1 MSAQPQAAM
10 ESKTVQ
16 TGAEAVV
23 ASLIQNDVKV
33 VFGMTGG
40 MIMPVYDAMYRHS
53 DIRHIMVGH
62 EQGAAHMADGY
73 ARITGKPGV
82 VMTTSG
88 PGATNLVTGLANAM
102 MDSIPMVALTGQIN
116 SQLLGSDGFQEAD
129 MWGITLPVTKHNYQV
144 TDPETLADVFAE
156 AFLLC
161 QTGRPGPVLID
172 LPRDVLL
179 AQCSRSLAVPSE
191 PVGYHTPYAPKNGSI
206 GRAIDLF
213 MQAKKPMILAG
224 GGVISAGASRELTA
238 LAEKLQVPV
247 ATTLMGLGT
256 IPARHPL
263 ALGMPGMHG
272 QGYTNLALH
281 GCDLLFVVGCRLD
294 DRVTGKVARFAPE
307 AKLIHIDIDDSEL
320 NKILPAAVP
329 ILGNAK
335 PCLQAMLDELAEAG
349 PLPDYSAWRQEIE
362 DLKAR
367 YPRSYKKAPDLIA
380 PPQAVEALIP
390 LMEDDD
396 VLVTGVGQHQMY
408 AAQFYPVQTPRSFVS
423 SGGLGTMGFGLP
435 AAIGAKLAA
444 PDKQVV
450 CIDGDGCFLMNLQE
464 LNTAVRYNIGLV
476 VVILN
481 NSYLGM
487 VRQWQDLF
495 LDKRRAETRMEPP
508 PYDKVA
514 QAFGGLGRRVEKEED
529 LAPALE
535 WALTQA
541 RLRNLPVVVDVQ
553 VDPDALVLPMVPA
566 GGANADFIPC
576 QEEVC

>member
-1 MSAQPQAAM
+1 MSAQAQAIIEQKSAL
-10 ESKTVQ
+10 
-16 TGAEAVV
+16 TGADAVV
-23 ASLIQNDVKV
+23 ASLTHNDVKV

-40 MIMPVYDAMYRHS
+40 MIMPVYDAMYKNS

-102 MDSIPMVALTGQIN
+102 MDSIPMVAITGQIN
-116 SQLLGSDGFQEAD
+116 SNLIGSDGFQEAD

-144 TDPETLADVFAE
+144 TDPETLPDVFAE

-179 AQCSRSLAVPSE
+179 AECSRSLAVPKE
-191 PVGYHTPYAPKNGSI
+191 PEGYSSPYAPKNG
-206 GRAIDLF
+206 GVKKAISLF
-213 MQAKKPMILAG
+213 MQAEKPMILAG
-224 GGVISAGASRELTA
+224 GGVISAGASAELTA
-238 LAEKLQVPV
+238 LAEKLKVPV
-247 ATTLMGLGT
+247 STTLMGLGA

-272 QGYTNLALH
+272 QGYTNLAIH
-281 GCDLLFVVGCRLD
+281 DCDLLFVVGCRLD
-294 DRVTGKVARFAPE
+294 DRVTGKVARFAPK

-320 NKILPAAVP
+320 NKILPCAVP

-335 PCLQAMLDELAEAG
+335 PSLQAMLDGLDQAG
-349 PLPDYSAWRQEIE
+349 PLPDYSAWRREIAM
-362 DLKAR
+362 LKER
-367 YPRSYKKAPDLIA
+367 YPRSYQKAEGLIA
-380 PPQAVEALIP
+380 PQQAVEALVP
-390 LMEDDD
+390 LMRDDD
-396 VLVTGVGQHQMY
+396 ILVTGVGQHQMY
-408 AAQFYPVQTPRSFVS
+408 AAQFYPVQTPRSFLS

-444 PDKQVV
+444 PQKQVV

-464 LNTAVRYNIGLV
+464 LNTAVRYRIGLV
-476 VVILN
+476 AVILN

-495 LDKRRAETRMEPP
+495 LDKRRAETALEPP

-514 QAFGGLGRRVEKEED
+514 QAFGGLGRRVEKEAD
-529 LAPALE
+529 LAPTLE

-541 RLRNLPVVVDVQ
+541 RMRNLPVVVDVQ

-576 QEEVC
+576 QKEVC